1 MVNVIVSISE
11 KEKEL
16 LKKKGYD
23 EEKLREHLEATVKVM
38 ARFIEELSDTKEGMK
53 KLMEEEKMRCHDRVI
68 FSVIICKDMR
78 YIG

>member
-1 MVNVIVSISE
+1 VVNVVVSISE

-38 ARFIEELSDTKEGMK
+38 IHFIEELSDTKEGMK
-53 KLMEEEKMRCHDRVI
+53 KTHGRGEDEM
-68 FSVIICKDMR
+68 S
-78 YIG
+78 